1 MFLRR
6 LSIQWKITLLA
17 GLCLL
22 GVVALL
28 VGLSV
33 YRMQHSSVLVKSA
46 STQMLDESAR
56 LRLEAR
62 GELQALRIQRYFMD
76 AFQYGKGFS
85 RQILFLRDQAQK
97 RFLDAYDL
105 REDLTRQVRTALAAN
120 PEVLDLYVVFE
131 PNALDGKDE
140 LFVDQPALGS
150 NDKGRFS
157 LYWAQAT
164 PGQLESESMIES
176 ELADT
181 SSGPSGAAYN
191 AWYTCPK
198 ESGQP
203 CVLDPYFDKVGERQ
217 LLMTSIAFPLE
228 LDGKV
233 IGVMGLDINLSNLQA
248 LSEQGNRE
256 LYDGVGQV
264 GILSPAGLF
273 AGNSR
278 DAGLLGK
285 NLAKADPQHA
295 GELLQLLAAGKS
307 RLFNEND
314 DLKVLQPL
322 QPIPGAKPWGV
333 LLEVPKSALL
343 GPALALERQLDDMR
357 REGTWVELGLG
368 LGAAVLGLLV
378 LWLSA
383 RGVTRPIL
391 GVAHMLRDIAS
402 GEGDLTQRLP
412 HTGRDEL
419 GELAGW
425 FNRFLDKLQPIIRDV
440 KVSVRDARSTADQSA
455 AISSQTSAGMQQQF
469 REIDQVATASHEM
482 TATAQDVAR
491 SAAQAADAA
500 RGADQATRDG
510 LALIDRTTQSI
521 DSLAANL
528 TSAMGQVEQLASSSE
543 EIGSVLEVIRA
554 IAMLEI
560 LGKASSINVRKVLW
574 TCAELDLPYRRE
586 DWGSGFRDTHA
597 AEFLALNPN
606 AMVPVLRDGELVL
619 WESNSIIRYLAN
631 RYTGERLYPQQ
642 AAPRARVDQ
651 WLDWQASDLNRSWSY
666 AFMSLVRQSPAHRDA
681 AQVEASLRG
690 WTGFMEILEGQLLR
704 TGAYV
709 AGETFSLADI
719 AIGLS
724 VNRWYETPFEHP
736 SLPAVRAY
744 YERLGTRPGFL
755 AHGRNGVP

>member
-1 MFLRR
+1 MLLRR

-120 PEVLDLYVVFE
+120 PEVLGLYVVFE

-554 IAMLEI
+554 IAEQTNL
-560 LGKASSINVRKVLW
+560 
-574 TCAELDLPYRRE
+574 
-586 DWGSGFRDTHA
+586 
-597 AEFLALNPN
+597 LALNAAIEAARAGDAGRGFAVVADEVRN
-606 AMVPVLRDGELVL
+606 LARRTQDSVEQIRGVIEGLQQGTRDVVDAMHGSHRQAQGSVEQVDEAVAALQRIGEAVTVINDMNLQIASAAEEQSSVAEEINRNVAAIRDVT
-619 WESNSIIRYLAN
+619 ESLSSQAEESAQVSQSLNRLAN
-631 RYTGERLYPQQ
+631 HQQ
-642 AAPRARVDQ
+642 G
-651 WLDWQASDLNRSWSY
+651 L
-666 AFMSLVRQSPAHRDA
+666 
-681 AQVEASLRG
+681 
-690 WTGFMEILEGQLLR
+690 MEQFK
-704 TGAYV
+704 A
-709 AGETFSLADI
+709 
-719 AIGLS
+719 
-724 VNRWYETPFEHP
+724 
-736 SLPAVRAY
+736 
-744 YERLGTRPGFL
+744 
-755 AHGRNGVP
+755 

>member
-120 PEVLDLYVVFE
+120 PEVLGLYVVFE

-383 RGVTRPIL
+383 RSVTRPIL

-554 IAMLEI
+554 IAEQTNL
-560 LGKASSINVRKVLW
+560 
-574 TCAELDLPYRRE
+574 
-586 DWGSGFRDTHA
+586 
-597 AEFLALNPN
+597 LALNAAIEAARAGDAGRGFAVVADEVRN
-606 AMVPVLRDGELVL
+606 LARRTQDSVEQIRGVIEGLQQGTRDVVDAMHGSHRQAQGSVEQVDEAVAALQRIGEAVTVINDMNLQIASAAEEQSSVAEEINRNVAAIRDVT
-619 WESNSIIRYLAN
+619 ESLSSQAEESAQVSQSLNRLAN
-631 RYTGERLYPQQ
+631 HQQ
-642 AAPRARVDQ
+642 G
-651 WLDWQASDLNRSWSY
+651 L
-666 AFMSLVRQSPAHRDA
+666 
-681 AQVEASLRG
+681 
-690 WTGFMEILEGQLLR
+690 MEQFK
-704 TGAYV
+704 A
-709 AGETFSLADI
+709 
-719 AIGLS
+719 
-724 VNRWYETPFEHP
+724 
-736 SLPAVRAY
+736 
-744 YERLGTRPGFL
+744 
-755 AHGRNGVP
+755 

>member
-120 PEVLDLYVVFE
+120 PEVLGLYVVFE

-391 GVAHMLRDIAS
+391 GVAHILRDIAS

-554 IAMLEI
+554 IAEQTNL
-560 LGKASSINVRKVLW
+560 
-574 TCAELDLPYRRE
+574 
-586 DWGSGFRDTHA
+586 
-597 AEFLALNPN
+597 LALNAAIEAARAGDAGRGFAVVADEVRN
-606 AMVPVLRDGELVL
+606 LARRTQDSVEQIRGVIEGLQQGTRDVVDAMHGSHRQAQGSVEQVDEAVAALQRIGEAVTVINDMNLQIASAAEEQSSVAEEINRNVAAIRDVT
-619 WESNSIIRYLAN
+619 ESLSSQAEESAQVSQSLNRLAN
-631 RYTGERLYPQQ
+631 HQQ
-642 AAPRARVDQ
+642 G
-651 WLDWQASDLNRSWSY
+651 L
-666 AFMSLVRQSPAHRDA
+666 
-681 AQVEASLRG
+681 
-690 WTGFMEILEGQLLR
+690 MEQFK
-704 TGAYV
+704 A
-709 AGETFSLADI
+709 
-719 AIGLS
+719 
-724 VNRWYETPFEHP
+724 
-736 SLPAVRAY
+736 
-744 YERLGTRPGFL
+744 
-755 AHGRNGVP
+755 

>member
-120 PEVLDLYVVFE
+120 PEVLGLYVVFE

-164 PGQLESESMIES
+164 PGQLESESMVES

-198 ESGQP
+198 ESAQP

-307 RLFNEND
+307 QLFNEND

-378 LWLSA
+378 LWLTA

-500 RGADQATRDG
+500 RGSDQATRDG

-554 IAMLEI
+554 IAEQTNL
-560 LGKASSINVRKVLW
+560 
-574 TCAELDLPYRRE
+574 
-586 DWGSGFRDTHA
+586 
-597 AEFLALNPN
+597 LALNAAIEAARAGDAGRGFAVVADEVRN
-606 AMVPVLRDGELVL
+606 LARRTQDSVEQIRGVIEGLQQGTRDVVDAMHGSHRQAQGSVEQVDEAVAALQRIGEAVTVINDMNLQIASAAEEQSSVAEEINRNVAAIRDVT
-619 WESNSIIRYLAN
+619 ESLSSQAEESAQVSQSLNRLAN
-631 RYTGERLYPQQ
+631 HQQ
-642 AAPRARVDQ
+642 G
-651 WLDWQASDLNRSWSY
+651 L
-666 AFMSLVRQSPAHRDA
+666 
-681 AQVEASLRG
+681 
-690 WTGFMEILEGQLLR
+690 MEQFK
-704 TGAYV
+704 A
-709 AGETFSLADI
+709 
-719 AIGLS
+719 
-724 VNRWYETPFEHP
+724 
-736 SLPAVRAY
+736 
-744 YERLGTRPGFL
+744 
-755 AHGRNGVP
+755 

>member
-120 PEVLDLYVVFE
+120 PEVLGLYVVFE

-554 IAMLEI
+554 IAEQTNL
-560 LGKASSINVRKVLW
+560 
-574 TCAELDLPYRRE
+574 
-586 DWGSGFRDTHA
+586 
-597 AEFLALNPN
+597 LALNAAIEAARAGDAGRGFAVVAN
-606 AMVPVLRDGELVL
+606 EVRNLARRTQDSVEQIRGVIEGLQQGTRDVVDAMHGSHRQAQGSVEQVDEAVAALQRIGEAVTVINDMNLQIASAAEEQSSVAEEINRNVAAIRDVT
-619 WESNSIIRYLAN
+619 ESLSSQAEESAQVSQSLNRLAN
-631 RYTGERLYPQQ
+631 HQQ
-642 AAPRARVDQ
+642 G
-651 WLDWQASDLNRSWSY
+651 L
-666 AFMSLVRQSPAHRDA
+666 
-681 AQVEASLRG
+681 
-690 WTGFMEILEGQLLR
+690 MEQFK
-704 TGAYV
+704 A
-709 AGETFSLADI
+709 
-719 AIGLS
+719 
-724 VNRWYETPFEHP
+724 
-736 SLPAVRAY
+736 
-744 YERLGTRPGFL
+744 
-755 AHGRNGVP
+755 

>member
-120 PEVLDLYVVFE
+120 PEVLGLYVVFE

-554 IAMLEI
+554 IAEQTNL
-560 LGKASSINVRKVLW
+560 
-574 TCAELDLPYRRE
+574 
-586 DWGSGFRDTHA
+586 
-597 AEFLALNPN
+597 LALNAAIEAARAGDAGRGFAVVADEVRN
-606 AMVPVLRDGELVL
+606 LARRTQDSVEQIRGVIEGLQQGTRDVVDAMHGSHRQAQGSVEQVDEAVAALQRIGEAVTVINDMNLQIASAAEEQSSVAEEINRNVAAIRDVT
-619 WESNSIIRYLAN
+619 ESLSS
-631 RYTGERLYPQQ
+631 Q
-642 AAPRARVDQ
+642 AEESAQVSQ
-651 WLDWQASDLNRSWSY
+651 SLNR
-666 AFMSLVRQSPAHRDA
+666 LTNHQ
-681 AQVEASLRG
+681 QGL
-690 WTGFMEILEGQLLR
+690 MEQFK
-704 TGAYV
+704 A
-709 AGETFSLADI
+709 
-719 AIGLS
+719 
-724 VNRWYETPFEHP
+724 
-736 SLPAVRAY
+736 
-744 YERLGTRPGFL
+744 
-755 AHGRNGVP
+755 

>member
-120 PEVLDLYVVFE
+120 PEVLGLYVVFE

-368 LGAAVLGLLV
+368 LGAAG
-378 LWLSA
+378 A
-383 RGVTRPIL
+383 QPQHQQAEHRGVTRPIL

-554 IAMLEI
+554 IAEQTNL
-560 LGKASSINVRKVLW
+560 
-574 TCAELDLPYRRE
+574 
-586 DWGSGFRDTHA
+586 
-597 AEFLALNPN
+597 LALNAAIEAARAGDAGRGFAVVADEVRN
-606 AMVPVLRDGELVL
+606 LARRTQDSVEQIRGVIEGLQQGTRDVVDAMHGSHRQAQGSVEQVDEAVAALQRIGEAVTVINDMNLQIASAAEEQSSVAEEINRNVAAIRDVT
-619 WESNSIIRYLAN
+619 ESLSSQAEESAQVSQSLNRLAN
-631 RYTGERLYPQQ
+631 HQQ
-642 AAPRARVDQ
+642 G
-651 WLDWQASDLNRSWSY
+651 L
-666 AFMSLVRQSPAHRDA
+666 
-681 AQVEASLRG
+681 
-690 WTGFMEILEGQLLR
+690 MEQFK
-704 TGAYV
+704 A
-709 AGETFSLADI
+709 
-719 AIGLS
+719 
-724 VNRWYETPFEHP
+724 
-736 SLPAVRAY
+736 
-744 YERLGTRPGFL
+744 
-755 AHGRNGVP
+755 

>member
-120 PEVLDLYVVFE
+120 PEVLGLYVVFE

-285 NLAKADPQHA
+285 NLAKADPQQA

-554 IAMLEI
+554 IAEQTNL
-560 LGKASSINVRKVLW
+560 
-574 TCAELDLPYRRE
+574 
-586 DWGSGFRDTHA
+586 
-597 AEFLALNPN
+597 LALNAAIEAARAGDAGRGFAVVADEVRN
-606 AMVPVLRDGELVL
+606 LARRTQDSVEQIRGVIEGLQQGTRDVVDAMHGSHRQAQGSVEQVDEAVAALQRIGEAVTVINDMNLQIASAAEEQSSVAEEINRNVAAIRDVT
-619 WESNSIIRYLAN
+619 ESLSSQAEESAQVSQSLNRLAN
-631 RYTGERLYPQQ
+631 HQQ
-642 AAPRARVDQ
+642 G
-651 WLDWQASDLNRSWSY
+651 L
-666 AFMSLVRQSPAHRDA
+666 
-681 AQVEASLRG
+681 
-690 WTGFMEILEGQLLR
+690 MEQFK
-704 TGAYV
+704 A
-709 AGETFSLADI
+709 
-719 AIGLS
+719 
-724 VNRWYETPFEHP
+724 
-736 SLPAVRAY
+736 
-744 YERLGTRPGFL
+744 
-755 AHGRNGVP
+755 

>member
-62 GELQALRIQRYFMD
+62 GELQTLRIQRYFMD

-120 PEVLDLYVVFE
+120 PEVLGLYVVFE

-554 IAMLEI
+554 IAEQTNL
-560 LGKASSINVRKVLW
+560 
-574 TCAELDLPYRRE
+574 
-586 DWGSGFRDTHA
+586 
-597 AEFLALNPN
+597 LALNAAIEAARAGDAGRGFAVVADEVRN
-606 AMVPVLRDGELVL
+606 LARRTQDSVEQIRGVIEGLQQGTRDVVDAMHGSHRQAQGSVEQVDEAVAALQRIGEAVTVINDMNLQIASAAEEQSSVAEEINRNVAAIRDVT
-619 WESNSIIRYLAN
+619 ESLSSQAEESAQVSQSLNRLAN
-631 RYTGERLYPQQ
+631 HQQ
-642 AAPRARVDQ
+642 G
-651 WLDWQASDLNRSWSY
+651 L
-666 AFMSLVRQSPAHRDA
+666 
-681 AQVEASLRG
+681 
-690 WTGFMEILEGQLLR
+690 MEQFK
-704 TGAYV
+704 A
-709 AGETFSLADI
+709 
-719 AIGLS
+719 
-724 VNRWYETPFEHP
+724 
-736 SLPAVRAY
+736 
-744 YERLGTRPGFL
+744 
-755 AHGRNGVP
+755 

>member
-120 PEVLDLYVVFE
+120 PEVLGLYVVFE

-164 PGQLESESMIES
+164 PGQLESGSMIES

-554 IAMLEI
+554 IAEQTNL
-560 LGKASSINVRKVLW
+560 
-574 TCAELDLPYRRE
+574 
-586 DWGSGFRDTHA
+586 
-597 AEFLALNPN
+597 LALNAAIEAARAGDAGRGFAVVADEVRN
-606 AMVPVLRDGELVL
+606 LARRTQDSVEQIRGVIEGLQQGTRDVVDAMHGSHRQAQGSVEQVDEAVAALQRIGEAVTVINDMNLQIASAAEEQSSVAEEINRNVAAIRDVT
-619 WESNSIIRYLAN
+619 ESLSSQAEESAQVSQSLNRLAN
-631 RYTGERLYPQQ
+631 HQQ
-642 AAPRARVDQ
+642 G
-651 WLDWQASDLNRSWSY
+651 L
-666 AFMSLVRQSPAHRDA
+666 
-681 AQVEASLRG
+681 
-690 WTGFMEILEGQLLR
+690 MEQFK
-704 TGAYV
+704 A
-709 AGETFSLADI
+709 
-719 AIGLS
+719 
-724 VNRWYETPFEHP
+724 
-736 SLPAVRAY
+736 
-744 YERLGTRPGFL
+744 
-755 AHGRNGVP
+755 

>member
-120 PEVLDLYVVFE
+120 PEVLGLYVVFE

-164 PGQLESESMIES
+164 PGQLESESMVES

-198 ESGQP
+198 ESAQP

-554 IAMLEI
+554 IAEQTNL
-560 LGKASSINVRKVLW
+560 
-574 TCAELDLPYRRE
+574 
-586 DWGSGFRDTHA
+586 
-597 AEFLALNPN
+597 LALNAAIEAARAGDAGRGFAVVADEVRN
-606 AMVPVLRDGELVL
+606 LARRTQDSVEQIRGVIEGLQQGTRDVVDAMHGSHRQAQGSVEQVDEAVAALQRIGEAVTVINDMNLQIASAAEEQSSVAEEINRNVAAIRDVT
-619 WESNSIIRYLAN
+619 ESLSSQAEESAQVSQSLNRLAN
-631 RYTGERLYPQQ
+631 HQQ
-642 AAPRARVDQ
+642 G
-651 WLDWQASDLNRSWSY
+651 L
-666 AFMSLVRQSPAHRDA
+666 
-681 AQVEASLRG
+681 
-690 WTGFMEILEGQLLR
+690 MEQFK
-704 TGAYV
+704 A
-709 AGETFSLADI
+709 
-719 AIGLS
+719 
-724 VNRWYETPFEHP
+724 
-736 SLPAVRAY
+736 
-744 YERLGTRPGFL
+744 
-755 AHGRNGVP
+755 

>member
-120 PEVLDLYVVFE
+120 PEVLGLYVVLE

-554 IAMLEI
+554 IAEQTNL
-560 LGKASSINVRKVLW
+560 
-574 TCAELDLPYRRE
+574 
-586 DWGSGFRDTHA
+586 
-597 AEFLALNPN
+597 LALNAAIEAARAGDAGRGFAVVADEVRN
-606 AMVPVLRDGELVL
+606 LARRTQDSVEQIRGVIEGLQQGTRDVVDAMHGSHRQAQGSVEQVDEAVAALQRIGEAVTVINDMNLQIASAAEEQSSVAEEINRNVAAIRDVT
-619 WESNSIIRYLAN
+619 ESLSSQAEESAQVSQSLNRLAN
-631 RYTGERLYPQQ
+631 HQQ
-642 AAPRARVDQ
+642 G
-651 WLDWQASDLNRSWSY
+651 L
-666 AFMSLVRQSPAHRDA
+666 
-681 AQVEASLRG
+681 
-690 WTGFMEILEGQLLR
+690 MEQFK
-704 TGAYV
+704 A
-709 AGETFSLADI
+709 
-719 AIGLS
+719 
-724 VNRWYETPFEHP
+724 
-736 SLPAVRAY
+736 
-744 YERLGTRPGFL
+744 
-755 AHGRNGVP
+755 

>member
-120 PEVLDLYVVFE
+120 PEVLGLYVVFE

-357 REGTWVELGLG
+357 REGTWVELGRG

-554 IAMLEI
+554 IAEQTNL
-560 LGKASSINVRKVLW
+560 
-574 TCAELDLPYRRE
+574 
-586 DWGSGFRDTHA
+586 
-597 AEFLALNPN
+597 LALNAAIEAARAGDAGRGFAVVADEVRN
-606 AMVPVLRDGELVL
+606 LARRTQDSVEQIRGVIEGLQQGTRDVVDAMHGSHRQAQGSVEQVDEAVAALQRIGEAVTVINDMNLQIASAAEEQSSVAEEINRNVAAIRDVT
-619 WESNSIIRYLAN
+619 ESLSSQAEESAQVSQSLNRLAN
-631 RYTGERLYPQQ
+631 HQQ
-642 AAPRARVDQ
+642 G
-651 WLDWQASDLNRSWSY
+651 L
-666 AFMSLVRQSPAHRDA
+666 
-681 AQVEASLRG
+681 
-690 WTGFMEILEGQLLR
+690 MEQFK
-704 TGAYV
+704 A
-709 AGETFSLADI
+709 
-719 AIGLS
+719 
-724 VNRWYETPFEHP
+724 
-736 SLPAVRAY
+736 
-744 YERLGTRPGFL
+744 
-755 AHGRNGVP
+755 

>member
-120 PEVLDLYVVFE
+120 PEVLGLYVVFE

-285 NLAKADPQHA
+285 NLAMADPQHA

-554 IAMLEI
+554 IAEQTNL
-560 LGKASSINVRKVLW
+560 
-574 TCAELDLPYRRE
+574 
-586 DWGSGFRDTHA
+586 
-597 AEFLALNPN
+597 LALNAAIEAARAGDAGRGFAVVADEVRN
-606 AMVPVLRDGELVL
+606 LARRTQDSVEQIRGVIEGLQQGTRDVVDAMHGSHRQAQGSVEQVDEAVAALQRIGEAVTVINDMNLQIASAAEEQSSVAEEINRNVAAIRDVT
-619 WESNSIIRYLAN
+619 ESLSSQAEESAQVSQSLNRLAN
-631 RYTGERLYPQQ
+631 HQQ
-642 AAPRARVDQ
+642 G
-651 WLDWQASDLNRSWSY
+651 L
-666 AFMSLVRQSPAHRDA
+666 
-681 AQVEASLRG
+681 
-690 WTGFMEILEGQLLR
+690 MEQFK
-704 TGAYV
+704 A
-709 AGETFSLADI
+709 
-719 AIGLS
+719 
-724 VNRWYETPFEHP
+724 
-736 SLPAVRAY
+736 
-744 YERLGTRPGFL
+744 
-755 AHGRNGVP
+755 

>member
-1 MFLRR
+1 M
-6 LSIQWKITLLA
+6 
-17 GLCLL
+17 
-22 GVVALL
+22 
-28 VGLSV
+28 
-33 YRMQHSSVLVKSA
+33 
-46 STQMLDESAR
+46 
-56 LRLEAR
+56 
-62 GELQALRIQRYFMD
+62 
-76 AFQYGKGFS
+76 
-85 RQILFLRDQAQK
+85 
-97 RFLDAYDL
+97 
-105 REDLTRQVRTALAAN
+105 
-120 PEVLDLYVVFE
+120 
-131 PNALDGKDE
+131 
-140 LFVDQPALGS
+140 
-150 NDKGRFS
+150 
-157 LYWAQAT
+157 
-164 PGQLESESMIES
+164 
-176 ELADT
+176 
-181 SSGPSGAAYN
+181 
-191 AWYTCPK
+191 
-198 ESGQP
+198 
-203 CVLDPYFDKVGERQ
+203 LDPYFDKVGERQ

-256 LYDGVGQV
+256 LYDGVGRV

-285 NLAKADPQHA
+285 NPGQGGSPQHA

-333 LLEVPKSALL
+333 LLEVPKRRPARP
-343 GPALALERQLDDMR
+343 GPGA
-357 REGTWVELGLG
+357 
-368 LGAAVLGLLV
+368 GAATGRHASRRHLGRTGPRPRRRGARPAGAV
-378 LWLSA
+378 AERPRRDPADPRRRPHAARHRQRRRRPDPASA
-383 RGVTRPIL
+383 
-391 GVAHMLRDIAS
+391 
-402 GEGDLTQRLP
+402 

-554 IAMLEI
+554 IAEQTNLA
-560 LGKASSINVRKVLW
+560 GAQRGHRGG
-574 TCAELDLPYRRE
+574 PRR
-586 DWGSGFRDTHA
+586 RRR
-597 AEFLALNPN
+597 PR
-606 AMVPVLRDGELVL
+606 LRGGRRR
-619 WESNSIIRYLAN
+619 SA
-631 RYTGERLYPQQ
+631 Q
-642 AAPRARVDQ
+642 PR
-651 WLDWQASDLNRSWSY
+651 
-666 AFMSLVRQSPAHRDA
+666 PAHPGLGGTDP
-681 AQVEASLRG
+681 RG
-690 WTGFMEILEGQLLR
+690 
-704 TGAYV
+704 
-709 AGETFSLADI
+709 
-719 AIGLS
+719 
-724 VNRWYETPFEHP
+724 
-736 SLPAVRAY
+736 
-744 YERLGTRPGFL
+744 
-755 AHGRNGVP
+755 

>member
-120 PEVLDLYVVFE
+120 PEVLGLYVVFE

-554 IAMLEI
+554 IAEQTNL
-560 LGKASSINVRKVLW
+560 
-574 TCAELDLPYRRE
+574 
-586 DWGSGFRDTHA
+586 
-597 AEFLALNPN
+597 LALNAAIEAARAGDAGRGFAVVADEVRN
-606 AMVPVLRDGELVL
+606 LARRTQDSVEQIRGVIEGLQQGTRDVVDAMHGSHRQAQDSVEQVDEAVAALQRIGEAVTVINDMNLQIASAAEEQSSVAEEINRNVAAIRDVT
-619 WESNSIIRYLAN
+619 ESLSSQAEESAQVSQSLNRLAN
-631 RYTGERLYPQQ
+631 HQQ
-642 AAPRARVDQ
+642 G
-651 WLDWQASDLNRSWSY
+651 L
-666 AFMSLVRQSPAHRDA
+666 
-681 AQVEASLRG
+681 
-690 WTGFMEILEGQLLR
+690 MEQFK
-704 TGAYV
+704 A
-709 AGETFSLADI
+709 
-719 AIGLS
+719 
-724 VNRWYETPFEHP
+724 
-736 SLPAVRAY
+736 
-744 YERLGTRPGFL
+744 
-755 AHGRNGVP
+755 

>member
-120 PEVLDLYVVFE
+120 PEVLGLYVVFE

-164 PGQLESESMIES
+164 PGQLESESMVES

-198 ESGQP
+198 ESAQP

-307 RLFNEND
+307 QLFNEND

-378 LWLSA
+378 LWLTA

-554 IAMLEI
+554 IAEQTNL
-560 LGKASSINVRKVLW
+560 
-574 TCAELDLPYRRE
+574 
-586 DWGSGFRDTHA
+586 
-597 AEFLALNPN
+597 LALNAAIEAARAGDAGRGFAVVADEVRN
-606 AMVPVLRDGELVL
+606 LARRTQDSVEQIRGVIEGLQQGTRDVVDAMHGSHRQAQGSVEQVDEAVAALQRTGEAVTVINDMNLQIASAAEEQSSVAEEINRNVAAIRDVT
-619 WESNSIIRYLAN
+619 ESLSSQAEESAQVSQSLNRLAN
-631 RYTGERLYPQQ
+631 HQQ
-642 AAPRARVDQ
+642 G
-651 WLDWQASDLNRSWSY
+651 L
-666 AFMSLVRQSPAHRDA
+666 
-681 AQVEASLRG
+681 
-690 WTGFMEILEGQLLR
+690 MEQFK
-704 TGAYV
+704 A
-709 AGETFSLADI
+709 
-719 AIGLS
+719 
-724 VNRWYETPFEHP
+724 
-736 SLPAVRAY
+736 
-744 YERLGTRPGFL
+744 
-755 AHGRNGVP
+755 